1 MACTTSSCC
10 RRRRGWRHEVT
21 VLVAA
26 KGNAANQAA
35 DAIAALGGTIYYRDN
50 ALGYLRATI
59 ATGKVRELAAN
70 ASIQAL
76 DLDETWPCPIRD
88 RTPLSRWCTQPVPN
102 APTPRA
108 NPYMPI
114 QDTGAAAFLAAH
126 PEWDGRGVK
135 IGIVDTGVSLDHPS
149 LLTTSTGERKV
160 VEWVTGTDPLTDGDP
175 TWINMSAQVSGA
187 SFVFDD
193 ASTTPHR
200 QPARTASALFKESHP
215 AFGGEFNV
223 PWTLTPCR
231 RATLTAT
238 ATRPSLRDP
247 LEHRHEPGLGRH
259 RRADTLPTRPP

>member
-1 MACTTSSCC
+1 MSHHRSAGRVLALGFIVTLLLSAALPMAALAKRPETASLGLHDEQLLS
-10 RRRRGWRHEVT
+10 RAVADGAAQVT

-26 KGNAANQAA
+26 KGNAAKQAA
-35 DAIAALGGTIYYRDN
+35 DAIAALGGTVYYRDN

-70 ASIQAL
+70 ASIQAV
-76 DLDETWPCPIRD
+76 DLDETVAVPDPRPD
-88 RTPLSRWCTQPVPN
+88 ATQPLVPQPVPN

-126 PEWDGRGVK
+126 PEWDGRGVT

-175 TWINMSAQVSGA
+175 TWINMAAQVSGA
-187 SFVFDD
+187 NFVLDD
-193 ASTTPHR
+193 AQLDTA
-200 QPARTASALFKESHP
+200 PAAGSYRIGDLRRSH
-215 AFGGEFNV
+215 AG
-223 PWTLTPCR
+223 LR
-231 RATLTAT
+231 R
-238 ATRPSLRDP
+238 RVQ
-247 LEHRHEPGLGRH
+247 
-259 RRADTLPTRPP
+259 RRL